1 MKERSLL
8 YFITAVIA
16 SVLFLVSIVVRSFD
30 WFSTYGY
37 AVMPTMYAL
46 FIPVVILWVGWF
58 FQNKGFLLSGSIVV
72 AVLLGLQFNTVGILN
87 GNIFVLGMYAPMV
100 KTSFVLGIILMLAT
114 SGIGFYTYMKL
125 SLPKQ

>member
-72 AVLLGLQFNTVGILN
+72 AVLLGLQFNTAGILN

-100 KTSFVLGIILMLAT
+100 KTSFVLGVILMLAT
-114 SGIGFYTYMKL
+114 SGIGFYTYLKL

>member
-37 AVMPTMYAL
+37 AVMPTMFAL
-46 FIPVVILWVGWF
+46 LIPVVLLWVGWF
-58 FQNKGFLLSGSIVV
+58 YQNKGFLLSGSIFV
-72 AVLLGLQFNTVGILN
+72 AVLLGFQFDTVGILN

-100 KTSFVLGIILMLAT
+100 KTSFVLGVILMLAT
-114 SGIGFYTYMKL
+114 SGIGFYTYLKL

>member
-16 SVLFLVSIVVRSFD
+16 SVLFLVSIIVRSFD

-46 FIPVVILWVGWF
+46 FIPVVILWVGWY
-58 FQNKGFLLSGSIVV
+58 FQNKGFLLSGSIIV
-72 AVLLGLQFNTVGILN
+72 AVLLGLQFNTAGILN
-87 GNIFVLGMYAPMV
+87 GTIFVLGMYAPMV
-100 KTSFVLGIILMLAT
+100 KTSFVLGVILMLAT
-114 SGIGFYTYMKL
+114 SGIGFFTYLRMNVSK
-125 SLPKQ
+125 P

>member
-16 SVLFLVSIVVRSFD
+16 SILFLVSIIIRSFD

-46 FIPVVILWVGWF
+46 FIPVVLLWVGWY
-58 FQNKGFLLSGSIVV
+58 FQNKGFLLSASIFV
-72 AVLLGLQFNTVGILN
+72 AVLLGLQFNTVGVIN
-87 GNIFVLGMYAPMV
+87 GDIFVLSTYAPMV

-114 SGIGFYTYMKL
+114 SGIGFYVYLRMHL
-125 SLPKQ
+125 IKQ

>member
-58 FQNKGFLLSGSIVV
+58 FQNKGFLLSGAIIV
-72 AVLLGLQFNTVGILN
+72 AVLLGLQFDTVGILN
-87 GNIFVLGMYAPMV
+87 GNLFVLGMYAPMV
-100 KTSFVLGIILMLAT
+100 KTSYVLGIILMLGT
-114 SGIGFYTYMKL
+114 SGIGFYTYLRM